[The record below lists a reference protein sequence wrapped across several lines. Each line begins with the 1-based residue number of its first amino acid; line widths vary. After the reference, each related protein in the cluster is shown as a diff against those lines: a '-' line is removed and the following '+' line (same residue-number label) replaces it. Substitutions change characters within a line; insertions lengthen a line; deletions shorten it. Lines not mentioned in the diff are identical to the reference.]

1 MKPVQPFFVDGSSL
15 TWLWDWNKNM
25 GPGLFTHDDEQPHI
39 NAQFVPMQCVRRGD
53 DRKRADG
60 RYDTAMLFNQDP
72 LQEGWTEIMGYN
84 EPDLFTST
92 GVSVPLDVKVAADRR
107 ALCGWYWGGRR

>member
-1 MKPVQPFFVDGSSL
+1 MKPVQQLFVEGSSL

-25 GPGLFTHDDEQPHI
+25 GPGLFTYDDQPPQI
-39 NAQFVPMQCVRRGD
+39 NAQFVPMQWVVHSRRP
-53 DRKRADG
+53 AESES
-60 RYDTAMLFNQDP
+60 RYDTAMLLNSDP

-92 GVSVPLDVKVAADRR
+92 GVSVPLDVNVAADR
-107 ALCGWYWGGRR
+107 